1 MAEKSAQLRF
11 YERNK
16 EKYREYDR
24 NTYYSPRIRIRNDNE
39 EMIAF
44 LKSKANIS
52 QYVQDL
58 IREDMKK
65 GSL

>member
-24 NTYYSPRIRIRNDNE
+24 TTYYSPRIRIRNDNE

-44 LKSKANIS
+44 LKSKENIS

>member
-44 LKSKANIS
+44 LKSKENIS
-52 QYVQDL
+52 QYIQDL

-65 GSL
+65 GNR